1 MSKVL
6 ESLERLA
13 MPDELHIK
21 ECKKLGIG
29 LTEDYDVVE
38 QALKRL
44 ESIDNAN
51 PSEALECL
59 EKVSDYLNNV
69 YDYKEIIEEVRKD
82 IATIKQALTKAQEP
96 KKYLK
101 WEDLEFE
108 ETHKIRILMNDNLYN
123 LFCYDEKYIEIRTIK
138 GEFMLTLDTDNP
150 EDKQFFNDLHL
161 ERVEE

>member
-38 QALKRL
+38 QALQRL
-44 ESIDNAN
+44 ESIDNAS

-82 IATIKQALTKAQEP
+82 IDTIKQVLLKVQEP
-96 KKYLK
+96 KQYLK

-108 ETHKIRILMNDNLYN
+108 ITHKIRILMNGNLYT

-138 GEFMLTLDTDNP
+138 GEFILTLDNENP
-150 EDKQFFNDLHL
+150 EDIQFFNDLHL
-161 ERVEE
+161 ERGGE